1 MVRRGAKRFCELHER
16 SSECISGRLVQRIY
30 AIGNGVAPL
39 ELALVDWQFTMEFP
53 SENEKRILRMD
64 IR

>member
-1 MVRRGAKRFCELHER
+1 MSHRAKRFFCELHER

-39 ELALVDWQFTMEFP
+39 EWALVGWQFTMEFP
-53 SENEKRILRMD
+53 SENKKRILRMD
-64 IR
+64 IQ